1 MENQEN
7 NNEPESI
14 VNNDD
19 NSRKDINE
27 NSYSNKIQ
35 SQEEQE
41 IFYYDEL
48 DRKCTLKRG
57 GTSGSKIIL
66 YRARTHYK
74 GKRIFDIATALLG
87 IIGIILLI
95 IFIIINVRRG
105 WSRSDIYD
113 VNSGKRVGIGLL
125 GSYTYWKPI
134 ILMITLLSVLAF
146 ISHCYVTKQFLD
158 IRRFAERDMAI
169 PWWDTYSDE
178 TIMAIEEEFNCCG
191 YLNYKDHGFA
201 SKNCP
206 KDLVVYT
213 VPADVYKA
221 ANVIKNDTYKRKYWK
236 SNNGIAGTGTT
247 ANTTGETGNTGN
259 DNNNDEGGEDNM
271 EKRSINIL
279 NDNLSNEIM
288 DKVGEE
294 LKSSI
299 NNGKGKISMNSTNKI
314 KRQGPETEST
324 TTATN
329 IEGCQKAIAD
339 KVKSGITPLSIIL
352 FIFLIVYVVIFV
364 SSFIYWLD
372 LRNEKEYDEFS

>member
-113 VNSGKRVGIGLL
+113 VNSGKRVG
-125 GSYTYWKPI
+125 
-134 ILMITLLSVLAF
+134 
-146 ISHCYVTKQFLD
+146 
-158 IRRFAERDMAI
+158 
-169 PWWDTYSDE
+169 
-178 TIMAIEEEFNCCG
+178 
-191 YLNYKDHGFA
+191 
-201 SKNCP
+201 
-206 KDLVVYT
+206 KDLFLLFVV
-213 VPADVYKA
+213 
-221 ANVIKNDTYKRKYWK
+221 
-236 SNNGIAGTGTT
+236 S
-247 ANTTGETGNTGN
+247 
-259 DNNNDEGGEDNM
+259 
-271 EKRSINIL
+271 
-279 NDNLSNEIM
+279 
-288 DKVGEE
+288 
-294 LKSSI
+294 
-299 NNGKGKISMNSTNKI
+299 
-314 KRQGPETEST
+314 
-324 TTATN
+324 
-329 IEGCQKAIAD
+329 
-339 KVKSGITPLSIIL
+339 
-352 FIFLIVYVVIFV
+352 
-364 SSFIYWLD
+364 
-372 LRNEKEYDEFS
+372 